1 MPVTAFSGT
10 NQLYGT
16 FREETGVLLGDP
28 YGVGYKDQLVI
39 AGVAAAHETDDS
51 SSSCHV
57 SMATPAGLQRHH
69 GKQFAAPFP
78 PKGTDQDGLLDKAT
92 KLTVEVQLD
101 AAACTIGQPAALCQ
115 QLLATTAIKSKKK
128 KKKKRT
134 TPGDH
139 YQEPRDLAKEVGS
152 HRQIHGKPFVPGSGP
167 KDRLYLTA
175 VTYLTVSQL
184 TYLTAVTYLTVSQ
197 LAYLLQLRWPPMR
210 SRCGSGSLHGI
221 FGPASGQLDTDASLG
236 SRSPNKLLTASLDGK
251 RSIYVNPSKKGT
263 YGYPLQDRSIG
274 QTRYDFIPDEYMRGR
289 ILDREMKREARAKVP
304 KPFLA
309 TSVTNKSPLTVAAI
323 GPATKLAARGG
334 SAPSDN
340 RKPWKASNPAPRGRG
355 YGALSAIEYIAA
367 PPQMPL
373 FHKEAVKP
381 FRPGGGPYS
390 RLSMWPINPF
400 QYAPRPA
407 PSNEFTLL
415 A

>member
-28 YGVGYKDQLVI
+28 YGVGYK
-39 AGVAAAHETDDS
+39 
-51 SSSCHV
+51 
-57 SMATPAGLQRHH
+57 GLQRHQ

-92 KLTVEVQLD
+92 KLTVE
-101 AAACTIGQPAALCQ
+101 
-115 QLLATTAIKSKKK
+115 
-128 KKKKRT
+128 
-134 TPGDH
+134 GDH

-167 KDRLYLTA
+167 KD
-175 VTYLTVSQL
+175 
-184 TYLTAVTYLTVSQ
+184 
-197 LAYLLQLRWPPMR
+197 
-210 SRCGSGSLHGI
+210 RCGSGSLHGI